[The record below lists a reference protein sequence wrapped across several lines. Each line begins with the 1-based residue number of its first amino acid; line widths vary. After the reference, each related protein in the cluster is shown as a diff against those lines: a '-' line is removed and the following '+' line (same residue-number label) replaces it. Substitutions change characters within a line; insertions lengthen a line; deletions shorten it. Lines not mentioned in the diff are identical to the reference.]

1 MQEIKSRS
9 NGKFF
14 LVFFALN
21 FTSIVFL
28 DLFILWIFN
37 GNSKNEFPWN
47 MFLTMIIISIP
58 IVFAQYPLLKLK
70 RSWFYKSIIFYL
82 SMNAFLFFYGTIQ
95 SMLFNVNKS
104 EIFGYLEDGLK
115 MIILGQVVG
124 LIAFPSIVVVN
135 WAIRQYTFNEKV
147 L

>member
-9 NGKFF
+9 SGKFF

-47 MFLTMIIISIP
+47 MLLTMIIISIP

-70 RSWFYKSIIFYL
+70 QSWFYKSIIFYL
-82 SMNAFLFFYGTIQ
+82 SMNAFLFFYGAIQ

-115 MIILGQVVG
+115 MIILGQVFG